1 MEPTREGDDLGKIT
15 PPKTPNLQQPEKTFP
30 ELMKLIHTL
39 DDVSRPS
46 KMDPERKSGE
56 PEDDDQ
62 IQSKVV
68 ANVIASLEDEDNGT
82 DELPAQDSEFRPTLE
97 NKIEQPLILDIDPRA
112 TEHDMSED
120 WKLDAGPS
128 DTPEETFGD
137 QDVPMAKESVPEQEM
152 ECQSE
157 SSHVPVE
164 LGDVTKAKVRNE
176 QNQNELVTKHSQ
188 ASDLERT
195 GLCKEVASIIPDHD
209 TGPSKLNNENVE
221 VIAQFI
227 KDTQPEKKKP
237 LKLKK
242 TGNRQSKSKKVA
254 KPLQNVDFQ
263 KKRGVQVKPIQN
275 WRKVIKFPQST
286 QERQIHE
293 QLFKSPLPTYI
304 PCVPKGTSQ
313 RLIAT
318 LSAKDVEQLCCPGCK
333 DRFLLPHTFFQH
345 VYRKSIGISF
355 NCQLC
360 QKRLSFN
367 NHCHLKMHVMSHL
380 ENDGV
385 SVVASEGVNIVPL
398 GSKELQVGFFDDNC
412 SSELD
417 NVYRETFRN
426 DPNMDQ
432 CSECRLS
439 IEKNQL
445 QAHFLLGNVNFFK
458 ECGECSQVL
467 PNQCSLS
474 AHERIHRR
482 EKPYSCPEC
491 GTDFQTWNTFQHHVQ
506 KSCLHEYKVWTFE
519 CKLCVQKGVGP
530 SEALIKAQNLVGH
543 VIDHHI
549 KLYYKC
555 TSCSKAFDSKD
566 AIYKHRDEVHGAST
580 NHQADFSI
588 LYKANF
594 LRKNNIFMSIDA
606 LERKMETL
614 SRDWFKDFVFQC
626 PSCCE
631 FFEDGPALDEH
642 NAQWCQMQ
650 QFKEN
655 ENWCRSKLF
664 PPPKDA
670 KLTEKK
676 LKLEECWRILQEIC
690 PKGCAQCHETLV
702 TLKGHLGTHLDLE
715 GSNLELTAIPP
726 PSLLSPMV
734 ERRVSSVHSEPDEEP
749 PEPKRR
755 KTRSA
760 VAANLESPRLSNPE
774 PLEPQ
779 APVAEPEIECPKQ
792 ILLPAVEVKS
802 EALESPKPLVSIK
815 DKRSPAFLLKKKIKS
830 KIAKKSEIKP
840 FVESLGLDMPSSRN
854 LMAIN
859 RLSKKALAVGSSVSD
874 TKNSTSNVG
883 NHTNM
888 SKFKCALCDFD
899 SEFEDSFVSHIR
911 IHRPSNV
918 DIGDYFQCK
927 QCGMCFASEP
937 AWRKHLFLLHRIKRP
952 DPEDYC
958 EPLEYADDGPSDI
971 VQNEPALKPRQ
982 NVCQVCSKAFASP
995 VELRRHF
1002 RSHGMAFLQT
1012 GVQ

>member
-1 MEPTREGDDLGKIT
+1 MESKQDGGDLDKIT
-15 PPKTPNLQQPEKTFP
+15 PLKPSQPEKTFP
-30 ELMKLIHTL
+30 SLMNKIHNPVE
-39 DDVSRPS
+39 DVSKILPS
-46 KMDPERKSGE
+46 GQDQGKKSAE
-56 PEDDDQ
+56 PEDEDQ
-62 IQSKVV
+62 VQNQVV
-68 ANVIASLEDEDNGT
+68 ANVIA
-82 DELPAQDSEFRPTLE
+82 TLE
-97 NKIEQPLILDIDPRA
+97 QEEEQENQNEESDLQNSVEEVNEQPLILDVDPRA
-112 TEHDMSED
+112 NLEQLDKDLAKEPVSEPD
-120 WKLDAGPS
+120 LGCQSGKENQNDDAIEIQEVIDQEPNDILSTKSKLDT
-128 DTPEETFGD
+128 D
-137 QDVPMAKESVPEQEM
+137 
-152 ECQSE
+152 
-157 SSHVPVE
+157 
-164 LGDVTKAKVRNE
+164 
-176 QNQNELVTKHSQ
+176 
-188 ASDLERT
+188 
-195 GLCKEVASIIPDHD
+195 
-209 TGPSKLNNENVE
+209 NVE
-221 VIAQFI
+221 DIAQFI
-227 KDTQPEKKKP
+227 KDTQPEVKKS
-237 LKLKK
+237 LKSKK
-242 TGNRQSKSKKVA
+242 NRSKSKKVV
-254 KPLQNVDFQ
+254 KPLSTNTDLQ
-263 KKRGVQVKPIQN
+263 KKRGTQVKPIQN
-275 WRKVIKFPQST
+275 WRKVIKLPLSN

-293 QLFKSPLPTYI
+293 QLFKNPLPTYI

-355 NCQLC
+355 HCQLC
-360 QKRLSFN
+360 HKQLSFN
-367 NHCHLKMHVMSHL
+367 NHCHLKMHVLSHL

-385 SVVASEGVNIVPL
+385 SVVSSEGVNIVPL
-398 GSKELQVGFFDDNC
+398 SSKELQVGFLEEHC
-412 SSELD
+412 SAELD
-417 NVYRETFRN
+417 HVYEETFKN
-426 DPNMDQ
+426 DPKMGQ

-445 QAHFLLGNVNFFK
+445 QAHFLLGNVNYFK
-458 ECGECSQVL
+458 ECSECSQVL

-482 EKPYSCPEC
+482 EKPYTCPEC

-519 CKLCVQKGVGP
+519 CKLCVQKGIGP
-530 SEALIKAQNLVGH
+530 SEALVKAQNLVGH
-543 VIDHHI
+543 VIDHHV

-566 AIYKHRDEVHGAST
+566 AIYKHRDEMHGAST
-580 NHQADFSI
+580 KHQADFSI

-606 LERKMETL
+606 LERKMEIL

-626 PSCCE
+626 PSCRD
-631 FFEDGPALDEH
+631 FFEDGPALEEH

-655 ENWCRSKLF
+655 ENWCRSRLF
-664 PPPKDA
+664 PPQKDA

-676 LKLEECWRILQEIC
+676 LKLEECWRILNDIC

-715 GSNLELTAIPP
+715 GANLELNSLPP
-726 PSLLSPMV
+726 PSMLSPILD
-734 ERRVSSVHSEPDEEP
+734 RRVSSVHSDADEEP

-760 VAANLESPRLSNPE
+760 VASLGSSGPANLGQPSIPPPPTIVEPE
-774 PLEPQ
+774 NHP
-779 APVAEPEIECPKQ
+779 AEPIPPSIPQ
-792 ILLPAVEVKS
+792 VKS
-802 EALESPKPLVSIK
+802 EVVEPPKLIEPVK
-815 DKRSPAFLLKKKIKS
+815 DKKSPAFLLKKKMKNKLS
-830 KIAKKSEIKP
+830 KKVEIKP

-854 LMAIN
+854 LLAIN
-859 RLSKKALAVGSSVSD
+859 RLNKKALAVGSSVSD
-874 TKNSTSNVG
+874 TRNSSSYVG
-883 NHTNM
+883 NLHKTL
-888 SKFKCALCDFD
+888 KFKCALCDFD

-918 DIGDYFQCK
+918 DVGDYFQCK

-958 EPLEYADDGPSDI
+958 EPLEYANNVPSDL
-971 VQNEPALKPRQ
+971 VHDESGLKPRQ
-982 NVCQVCSKAFASP
+982 NVCQVCSRAFASP